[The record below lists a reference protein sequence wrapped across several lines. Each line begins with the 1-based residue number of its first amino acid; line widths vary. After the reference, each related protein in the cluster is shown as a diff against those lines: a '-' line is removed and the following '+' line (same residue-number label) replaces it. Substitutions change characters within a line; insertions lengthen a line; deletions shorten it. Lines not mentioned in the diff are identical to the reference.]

1 MCTTSI
7 ECKSVI
13 TIVLMVKSGMDPHM
27 INRYSGW
34 FGNGSFWD
42 SLVRVGH
49 SVTLWC
55 DGG

>member
-1 MCTTSI
+1 
-7 ECKSVI
+7 
-13 TIVLMVKSGMDPHM
+13 MVKSGMDPHM
-27 INRYSGW
+27 INWYSGW